1 MKYKLGGIFPGLT
14 VQLFDN
20 AEDLLQQDLS
30 QTKVLIIDNDFG
42 SGKMT
47 GVEAVRS
54 FVSSMQMTLLSLS
67 GQQTT
72 LGAALVPISFGQR
85 MSGMTSYLWTSTS

>member
-1 MKYKLGGIFPGLT
+1 MSYACVADDMQLNRSVMKYKLGGIFPGLT

-42 SGKMT
+42 SGK
-47 GVEAVRS
+47 
-54 FVSSMQMTLLSLS
+54 
-67 GQQTT
+67 
-72 LGAALVPISFGQR
+72 
-85 MSGMTSYLWTSTS
+85 